1 MSGYLREQQA
11 SPGWR
16 GQRSSSCPAVP
27 TGLRRQLVEAVHVQ
41 TLKHLTG
48 LFAEPVATTTAQ
60 QHVEASASLR
70 PEGAR
75 DKERERERENQ
86 FQSQDPLNVLQKLGK
101 ADETRDSA
109 FEELV
114 ANFNKQMT
122 EGSKVQRDLKAYL
135 AAVKGQCEVANQTQQ
150 PIKRSVALH
159 DAMHDASRRL
169 QDCLADMYEPDWF
182 GKEELDAQVEDTDTL
197 WMEYHQN
204 LTDKSLLGLDTY
216 LAQFPEIKARLAKR
230 DRKLVDFDSA
240 RHHFASLQKGKKKD
254 EAKIAKPA
262 ALLEMAAP
270 SWAQGL
276 ISAHQVAQTNLSYNQ
291 AEEEL
296 GRAQRIFEEL
306 NVELQDELP
315 VLWDSRVGVYVDTFH
330 SLAGH
335 EEKFHREMSKSAAF
349 GQLTRLSCEQLSH
362 NLNDI
367 MTKLE
372 EQRQL
377 NQQVQHDSTNSQ
389 RPLVQKRRHC
399 SYKER
404 RRKEFSSSSSLSS
417 SSVFSEEANHS
428 QASSPA
434 PKKPGPPPSRPPPRL
449 SPSPD
454 PKQQI
459 DALLEDEAAAPDS
472 HSDPKS
478 TTQQRDER
486 GAESLSQQDAEQ
498 EAQSGWDHADPAEGQ
513 EGGAEERERAH
524 QTFCQPD
531 WDEGGAGEGPGGW
544 GEEDEESSVTNGADA
559 ELPPGFLYK
568 VSPPTA
574 ERSLVPARLNRV
586 KAVHEYTAT
595 DNDELELKVGD
606 AVLVL
611 AFDNPEEQ
619 VSIIGESLTSAP
631 QSGPICQNTDGRCW
645 DDGWL
650 LGVKEAHWFLKK
662 DISAKGVFPENFTQ
676 KV

>member
-1 MSGYLREQQA
+1 MAELGKGVTAGKLA
-11 SPGWR
+11 
-16 GQRSSSCPAVP
+16 
-27 TGLRRQLVEAVHVQ
+27 LNVQ
-41 TLKHLTG
+41 KRLNR
-48 LFAEPVATTTAQ
+48 AQ
-60 QHVEASASLR
+60 E
-70 PEGAR
+70 
-75 DKERERERENQ
+75 K
-86 FQSQDPLNVLQKLGK
+86 VLQKLGK

-135 AAVKGQCEVANQTQQ
+135 AAVK
-150 PIKRSVALH
+150 
-159 DAMHDASRRL
+159 AMHDASRRL

-254 EAKIAKPA
+254 EAKIAK
-262 ALLEMAAP
+262 
-270 SWAQGL
+270 
-276 ISAHQVAQTNLSYNQ
+276 

-335 EEKFHREMSKSAAF
+335 EEKFHREMSK
-349 GQLTRLSCEQLSH
+349 LSH

-377 NQQVQHDSTNSQ
+377 KKDATAAT
-389 RPLVQKRRHC
+389 K
-399 SYKER
+399 KGGA
-404 RRKEFSSSSSLSS
+404 K
-417 SSVFSEEANHS
+417 SEEANHS

-434 PKKPGPPPSRPPPRL
+434 PK
-449 SPSPD
+449 
-454 PKQQI
+454 
-459 DALLEDEAAAPDS
+459 
-472 HSDPKS
+472 
-478 TTQQRDER
+478 
-486 GAESLSQQDAEQ
+486 
-498 EAQSGWDHADPAEGQ
+498 
-513 EGGAEERERAH
+513 
-524 QTFCQPD
+524 
-531 WDEGGAGEGPGGW
+531 
-544 GEEDEESSVTNGADA
+544 SSVTNGADA

-568 VSPPTA
+568 
-574 ERSLVPARLNRV
+574 V

-619 VSIIGESLTSAP
+619 
-631 QSGPICQNTDGRCW
+631 